1 MLPPNEVVKARN
13 AVERLYDRL
22 CTISENKPYQKENGT
37 TGTRWEAVAEN
48 IPCRISF
55 SQLTSADKGEKVTA
69 ITQVIKLLLSPEI
82 VIKPGSRVKVVK
94 DTWVDY
100 FEAAGVPKVYDSHQ
114 EVMLV
119 LSKRWA

>member
-1 MLPPNEVVKARN
+1 MLSPNEVVKARS

-22 CTISENKPYQKENGT
+22 CTISENKPYQKENGS

-48 IPCRISF
+48 VPCRISF
-55 SQLTSADKGEKVTA
+55 GKIVNADIGEKATS
-69 ITQVIKLLLSPEI
+69 ISQTIKLLLSPEI
-82 VIKPGSRVKVVK
+82 RIKPGSRIKVAK
-94 DTWVDY
+94 DTWTDY
-100 FEAAGVPKVYDSHQ
+100 FEAAGVPAIYDSHQ